1 MSEAGIEPRYEQ
13 YSGRDPLAHVISL
26 NMKRR
31 HLDES
36 QRAMLAAR
44 IATLGDGQ
52 RQVGQLADVPT
63 QEQAAE
69 MLSVGERT
77 VRRAREVLNEDV
89 PEVISAVERG
99 AVSVSAAA
107 NVARLP
113 EPKQREII
121 STGTKPVTAAVRD
134 VRAADQAPKMESR
147 LKHQG
152 ERQAPFHN
160 RRNVRHECRPGLA
173 AQTLLTQTLGRLAL
187 NFHRRKEWTSAAI
200 GASLS
205 PCRDK
210 VRLAPFGILPRRRA
224 AAGLRW

>member
-1 MSEAGIEPRYEQ
+1 
-13 YSGRDPLAHVISL
+13 V
-26 NMKRR
+26 
-31 HLDES
+31 DES

-69 MLSVGERT
+69 ILNVGERT
-77 VRRAREVLNEDV
+77 VRRAREVLNEGV

-107 NVARLP
+107 NEARLP

-121 STGTKPVTAAVRD
+121 STGTKPVTAAVRGI
-134 VRAADQAPKMESR
+134 RTADQAPKMESR
-147 LKHQG
+147 LKCQG

-160 RRNVRHECRPGLA
+160 RRNVGHECRPGLA
-173 AQTLLTQTLGRLAL
+173 AQNTFDAKAEA
-187 NFHRRKEWTSAAI
+187 F
-200 GASLS
+200 GA
-205 PCRDK
+205 
-210 VRLAPFGILPRRRA
+210 
-224 AAGLRW
+224 